1 MKRPLAVA
9 ACLISALLSFVT
21 AGPVLGQSSDTLD
34 ILKNL
39 SPDQMDAISGALSGQ
54 GTGGLGGLGSGT
66 SGTSNSRD
74 RQNRTTN
81 QQDERDQQDRDRTRS
96 TDEEEDEQRD
106 ARFPTLKG
114 DDSVIIEIDFHL
126 PPRPVSQTLQAAYL
140 AQGISPAAIA
150 AMQQQSAASAAQT
163 PQQQAAAAAALAAQ
177 GARPGA
183 GQGAQAGA
191 PGFTPDLTPAVPTE
205 QLTEEEVDRLDRMMK
220 LIRAR
225 NPYQLSHDGALT
237 LPGFPPIP
245 LLGLSDDDATL
256 RLKSD
261 SAFINLDIR
270 LTRLPL
276 KKSGPEALKPF
287 GYDLF
292 SRSPSTF
299 APVTNVPVPAD
310 YVIGPGDIL
319 EVQLFGSQN
328 RNLRLPVGRD
338 GRISFPELG
347 PVVVGGQL
355 FNNVRSTIEERVSRQ
370 MIGVRASVSMGDTRS
385 IRVFVLGEANRPG
398 SYTISGLGTITSAL
412 FAAGGVKRAGSLRD
426 VQLKRQGKVER
437 HLDLYDMLIR
447 GDTTDDTKLL
457 PGDVVFIPPVG
468 PTVSVDGQVRR
479 PAIYEIRNESTVADV
494 IGLAGGL
501 KPEADRSRMTVTRI
515 DDNQHRVVLAVDSAT
530 AAGRS
535 LSMSTGDLF
544 QVPRLKQ
551 VIDSGV
557 SIRGYVYTPGSVAWH
572 QGLRLSEVIHS
583 VDELQPNADIHYVL
597 IRRELP
603 PDRRVSVVSAD
614 LAEALRAP
622 GSAADVVLMPRD
634 QLTVFDL
641 ASGRDRTIQPLLDE
655 LRAQANQASPS
666 LVVHVDGR
674 VKVPGDYPLETG
686 MKVADL
692 VRAAGGLS
700 DAAYSNSAELTRY
713 EVIDGE
719 TRKTDLISVNL
730 NAAERRDA
738 TANIALQ
745 PFDNLSVKE
754 VSEWRGQESVTLRG
768 EVRFPGHYS
777 IRRGET
783 LSAVIARAGGLTAY
797 AFTEGAV
804 FTRLEL
810 KRREQDQL
818 DALTA
823 RMQKDLAILA
833 VQSTATST
841 NGNGGAGALAVGQQ
855 LFTQLRSAK
864 AVGRLVIDV
873 NAAIHAKAGSAAD
886 VALRNGDEL
895 IIPRLQQEVMVL
907 GEVQNTTSHLFNP
920 GLSRDDYIA
929 QSGGLTRRAD
939 RKSIYVVRAN
949 GSVIA
954 NQGSRWFDRSDVQIR
969 PGDTVV
975 VPLDAEHMPPLP
987 YWQAVTSIL
996 YNVAIAVAA
1005 VHSL

>member
-1 MKRPLAVA
+1 MLRMKRPLAVA
-9 ACLISALLSFVT
+9 AFLISALLSFVT
-21 AGPVLGQSSDTLD
+21 AGPVLGQSSDALD

-54 GTGGLGGLGSGT
+54 GSGGLGGALGGT
-66 SGTSNSRD
+66 GNTTGRE
-74 RQNRTTN
+74 RQNRATD
-81 QQDERDQQDRDRTRS
+81 QQNELEQPNRDRTPTEDEQQDRDS
-96 TDEEEDEQRD
+96 
-106 ARFPTLKG
+106 RFPTLKG
-114 DDSVIIEIDFHL
+114 DDTVIVEIDFRL
-126 PPRPVSQTLQAAYL
+126 PPRPLPQSLQAAYI
-140 AQGISPAAIA
+140 AQGLSPATLIA
-150 AMQQQSAASAAQT
+150 LQQQQGPVPTS
-163 PQQQAAAAAALAAQ
+163 QQQAAAAAALAAQ
-177 GARPGA
+177 GQRPGA
-183 GQGAQAGA
+183 GQGAQQGV
-191 PGFTPDLTPAVPTE
+191 PGMAPDLTPAVPAA
-205 QLTEEEVDRLDRMMK
+205 QLTEEDVERLDRMMR
-220 LIRAR
+220 LIRSR
-225 NPYQLSHDGALT
+225 NPYQLSYDGELT

-261 SAFINLDIR
+261 PAFANVDIR

-292 SRSPSTF
+292 SRAPSTF

-347 PVVVGGQL
+347 PLAVGGQL
-355 FNNVRSTIEERVSRQ
+355 FNNVRSNIEERVARQ

-426 VQLKRQGKVER
+426 VQLKRQGRVER

-447 GDTTDDTKLL
+447 GNTTDDTKLL

-468 PTVSVDGQVRR
+468 ATVSVDGEVRR
-479 PAIYEIRNESTVADV
+479 PAIYEVRNESTLDDV

-501 KPEADRSRMTVTRI
+501 TPEADRSRMIVTRI
-515 DDNQHRVVLAVDSAT
+515 DDTQHRVVLAVDSTT

-535 LSMSTGDLF
+535 LPMRTGDLF
-544 QVPRLKQ
+544 QVPRLRR

-557 SIRGYVYTPGSVAWH
+557 TVRGYVYTPGGAAYRE
-572 QGLRLSEVIHS
+572 GLRLSDLIHS
-583 VDELQPNADIHYVL
+583 VDELRPNADIHYIL

-603 PDRRVSVVSAD
+603 PDRRVSVLSAD

-622 GSAADVVLMPRD
+622 GSAADIVLMPRD

-655 LRAQANQASPS
+655 LRAQSNQARPS
-666 LVVHVDGR
+666 QVVHVDGR

-686 MKVADL
+686 MTVADL

-713 EVIDGE
+713 DVVDGE
-719 TRKTDLISVNL
+719 TRKTNLVSVSL
-730 NAAERRDA
+730 NAAVRREA
-738 TANIALQ
+738 NANIALQ

-754 VSEWRGQESVTLRG
+754 VSEWRGQESITLTG

-783 LSAVIARAGGLTAY
+783 LSAVVARAGGLTSY
-797 AFTEGAV
+797 AFPEGSV

-818 DALTA
+818 DALA
-823 RMQKDLAILA
+823 SRMQKDLAILA
-833 VQSTATST
+833 VQATATST
-841 NGNGGAGALAVGQQ
+841 SGSNAGSALSVGNQ
-855 LFTQLRSAK
+855 LFTQLRSVR

-873 NAAIHAKAGSAAD
+873 NAAIHAKPGSSTD
-886 VALRNGDEL
+886 VILRNGDEL

-907 GEVQNTTSHLFNP
+907 GEVQTTTSHLYNP
-920 GLSRDDYIA
+920 VLSRDDYIA

-949 GSVIA
+949 GSVLA
-954 NQGSRWFDRSDVQIR
+954 NQGNRWFDRSEVSIR

-987 YWQAVTSIL
+987 YWQAVTQIL

-1005 VHSL
+1005 IHSF